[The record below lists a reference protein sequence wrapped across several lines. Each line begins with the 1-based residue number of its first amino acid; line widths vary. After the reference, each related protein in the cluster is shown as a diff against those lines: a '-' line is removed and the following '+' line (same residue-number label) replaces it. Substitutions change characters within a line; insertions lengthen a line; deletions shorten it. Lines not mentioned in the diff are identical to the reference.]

1 MAKKPYSEL
10 VSYQLAQLCKAQYN
24 KAESL
29 LSEIGLHTGQDRILL
44 CLLREDGLS
53 QTNLVEELSVQ
64 PATVTKSLDRLENAG
79 LVQRRA
85 DADDRRVSRV
95 YLTEAGRSLQQKID
109 NVWQQVEALSFGNL
123 TAEEQEL
130 LRRLFAKVREN
141 LGR

>member
-10 VSYQLAQLCKAQYN
+10 VSYQMAQLCKAQYN
-24 KAESL
+24 KAEAL
-29 LSEIGLHTGQDRILL
+29 LSEIGLHSGQDRILL

-53 QTNLVEELSVQ
+53 QTNLVGELSVQ

-109 NVWQQVEALSFGNL
+109 DVWQQVEALSFGSL
-123 TAEEQEL
+123 VEEEQAF
-130 LRRLFAKVREN
+130 LRRLFTQVREN